1 MEPNSNNHQTETVID
16 KYDQLFK
23 RDIIASVTG
32 IVVIIL
38 FSIFTLAVKKSNKD
52 WSFVFG
58 MLWLIW
64 MIIAIIWVI
73 KIAKHQNRNAT
84 VWGIFA
90 FIIPFLAIIII
101 GLLKKQIKPTIN
113 PSMYDSPKATD
124 LLLNG
129 HNSSNKIKVDN
140 AIDHI
145 KVVRIEP
152 KIKVDN
158 AIDHI
163 KLAPRKPIVKEIRAL
178 KLKFLVLSEKHIRE
192 ATIIGYGASQGIEI
206 IKTICEV
213 CEDVIRALEKGIGV
227 DGAPISRQQIS
238 NGLKK
243 LIANARTDLGIVA
256 INLNPDGVQLYQIY
270 LKQLEDIANKIG

>member
-84 VWGIFA
+84 AWGIFA
-90 FIIPFLAIIII
+90 FIIPFLAIIIR
-101 GLLKKQIKPTIN
+101 LLKKQIKPTIN

-145 KVVRIEP
+145 K
-152 KIKVDN
+152 
-158 AIDHI
+158 
-163 KLAPRKPIVKEIRAL
+163 LAPRKSIVKEIRAL